1 MGRKGLTVIDS
12 YEIRRRIDD
21 FKYRLSGAPRGLVI
35 GVLAAIILIPVAIIG
50 VMTMSPGSVT
60 GSAAEAAKFRE
71 LSRSALDSAE
81 GKTDLAKLNAMKD
94 AELLQELKARQA
106 ALNGIDPGGK
116 GDTDAARAA
125 WGALL
130 RANSVN
136 ADRQRRA
143 GKGNDD

>member
-1 MGRKGLTVIDS
+1 MIDS

-21 FKYRLSGAPRGLVI
+21 FKYRLSGAPKGLVI
-35 GVLAAIILIPVAIIG
+35 GALAGMILIPVVVIA
-50 VMTMSPGSVT
+50 VMMMPSGGPT
-60 GSAAEAAKFRE
+60 GSAADAAKFRE
-71 LSRSALDSAE
+71 LSRSALDSTE
-81 GKTDLAKLNAMKD
+81 GKTDLATLSAMKD
-94 AELLQELKARQA
+94 ADLLQELKARQA
-106 ALNGIDPGGK
+106 KLNEIDPGGK
-116 GDTDAARAA
+116 GDSEAAKAA